1 MFRKRSLLDPLSSS
15 PAPASRGAAW
25 SRAGLLGWML
35 AAAVGAASAQPAPPE
50 RAASAVAVSAAAALP
65 AMRVDVSRIAN
76 FSALKQRAT
85 QVDRKVR
92 VIARLSQAAVS
103 GGSVDVPAMVS
114 GETVELRAARAR
126 INSRLQQV
134 GVQALQAIPNTAFV
148 VLEANAA
155 ELDQLVAQ
163 GEVSELFEDV
173 PVPTTLAD
181 SGPLVHAP
189 QARSL
194 GARGAGT
201 TVAILDTGV
210 QSNHPFLNGRV
221 VEEAC
226 FSTTSAASNATSVCP
241 GGASSSTAA
250 GSAAPC
256 AISGCDHG
264 THVAGIAAGRATGA
278 TTFFGVAPDANIFAV
293 QVFSR
298 FTDTPG
304 NTPCANAGRAS
315 PCALSFTSDQIRGL
329 QRVLDR
335 RAARN
340 VVSVNMSL
348 GGGNNTSACD
358 SDARKAVIDDLR
370 AVRVATV
377 ISSGNSSL
385 TNGVGAPACIST
397 AVTVGSTTKADAVSD
412 FSNSSS
418 LVDLLAPGSSINSSV
433 TGSVFGVKSGTS
445 MAAPHVAGAFAAV
458 RSVVPDATPD
468 QILAALQETGVAVTD
483 SRNGITRRRIN
494 VEGAVQRLAPQPFA
508 LSPGGLFQLHADGR
522 IWAHTGVACDGP
534 ACPGWVM
541 LDNNPSTRAIAAAG
555 TALYQ
560 LHADGKIWRYT
571 GVRCGA
577 GACPGWQLIDNNPR
591 TVAIAAGG
599 TRLYQRH
606 NDGKIWR
613 FTGVACSGASC
624 PGWTM
629 LDNNPAT
636 VDIVAD
642 GTQLYQLHNSGRIW
656 RSTGAA
662 CSGSSCPGWTMLD
675 NNPATKAIAAAGGQ
689 LYQLHG
695 TGAIWRFTGTVCSG
709 SSCPGWTKLD
719 NNPATRDIAA
729 NVGGLFQRHEG
740 GRIWRHTGT
749 ACSGS
754 SCPGWQMLDNN
765 PATVQIE
772 ASTTG
777 LFQRHGDG
785 RIWRS
790 TGTACSGES
799 CPGWVMLDNNPATR
813 TIVTAQP

>member
-1 MFRKRSLLDPLSSS
+1 MIRKRLLLDAFAPSPGTWQRLS
-15 PAPASRGAAW
+15 AL
-25 SRAGLLGWML
+25 SRAGLLGWVL
-35 AAAVGAASAQPAPPE
+35 AALAGVASAQPTTPD
-50 RAASAVAVSAAAALP
+50 RAASAAAVPSAAILP
-65 AMRVDVSRIAN
+65 LRVDAARIAN
-76 FSALKQRAT
+76 FSSLKLRAT
-85 QVDRKVR
+85 QAGRKVR
-92 VIARLSQAAVS
+92 VIARLSQAAVG
-103 GGSVDVPAMVS
+103 GGSVDVPATVA

-126 INSRLQQV
+126 INTRLLSL
-134 GVQALQAIPNTAFV
+134 GVETVEPITNTALV

-155 ELDQLVAQ
+155 ELDHLVAQ
-163 GEVSELFEDV
+163 GEVSELYEDV

-189 QARSL
+189 QARAM

-201 TVAILDTGV
+201 TVAVLDTGV

-226 FSTTSAASNATSVCP
+226 FSTTSAASNSTSVCP
-241 GGASSSTAA
+241 GGANTSTATGA
-250 GSAAPC
+250 GAPC
-256 AISGCDHG
+256 TVAGCDHG
-264 THVAGIAAGRATGA
+264 THVAGIAAGRAAGS

-298 FTDTPG
+298 FTDTAA
-304 NTPCANAGRAS
+304 NMPCANSGRAS
-315 PCALSFTSDQIRGL
+315 PCILSFTSDQIRGL

-340 VVSVNMSL
+340 VVSANMSL
-348 GGGNNTSACD
+348 GGGNNAAACD

-377 ISSGNSSL
+377 IASGNDSL
-385 TNGVGAPACIST
+385 TNGVGAPGCIST
-397 AVTVGSTTKADAVSD
+397 AVTVGSTTKSDAVSA

-418 LVDLLAPGSSINSSV
+418 LVDVLAPGSSINSSI
-433 TGSVFGVKSGTS
+433 TGSAFGVKSGTS
-445 MAAPHVAGAFAAV
+445 MATPHVAGAFSAV
-458 RSVVPDATPD
+458 RSLVPDATTD
-468 QILAALQETGVAVTD
+468 QILSALQATGVEITD
-483 SRNGITRRRIN
+483 SRNGITRRRID

-508 LSPGGLFQLHADGR
+508 LSLGGLFQLHADGK

-534 ACPGWVM
+534 VCPGWVM
-541 LDNNPSTRAIAAAG
+541 LDNNPATRAIAAAG
-555 TALYQ
+555 NALYQ
-560 LHADGKIWRYT
+560 QHADGKIWRYT

-577 GACPGWQLIDNNPR
+577 GACPGWQMIDNNAR

-613 FTGVACSGASC
+613 HTGTPCTGSSC

-636 VDIVAD
+636 VEIVAD
-642 GTQLYQLHNSGRIW
+642 GTQLYQLHNTGRVW

-662 CSGSSCPGWTMLD
+662 CSGTSCPGWTMLD

-689 LYQLHG
+689 LHQLHG
-695 TGAIWRFTGTVCSG
+695 TGAVWRFTGTTCSG

-719 NNPATRDIAA
+719 NNPATREIAA
-729 NVGGLFQRHEG
+729 NVNGLFQRHEG
-740 GRIWRHTGT
+740 GRIWRSTGT
-749 ACSGS
+749 PCSGA

-765 PATVQIE
+765 GATVQIE
-772 ASTTG
+772 ASTAG

-790 TGTACSGES
+790 TGVTCSGES

-813 TIVTAQP
+813 IIVTAQP